1 MRHLVLLLVVGLA
14 GCQSVMKFDPQGNV
28 IELKGGKAMR
38 AYVAMRQSQEREE
51 RYKALQ
57 AMATVPA
64 VTPAGEATRA
74 MLAQTI
80 LFQDSAGVEA
90 ASYHKAEAENN
101 ARPWS
106 LAKTALWAL
115 PAWYLAFRDPSGNGE
130 GISLSDGSSINVSA
144 SNSGS
149 GGGGGVEGV
158 PGAEQSRVM
167 SIGIGGEMLNQTN
180 FASGQISG
188 PTEKLIQTKDSP
200 GISPVLDDSGDGSGN
215 EAGLLQ

>member
-1 MRHLVLLLVVGLA
+1 MKKIILIVMVVGLA
-14 GCQSVMKFDPQGNV
+14 GCQSVMKLDSDGNV
-28 IELKGGKAMR
+28 IEIKGGKAMR
-38 AYVAMRQSQEREE
+38 AYVAMVQAREREE

-57 AMATVPA
+57 AMATVKA

-80 LFQDSAGVEA
+80 IMHDSAGIEA
-90 ASYHKAEAENN
+90 AEYHKAEAQNN

-115 PAWYLAFRDPSGNGE
+115 PAWYLAFRDPSGDGN

-149 GGGGGVEGV
+149 GGGGVEGV
-158 PGAEQSRVM
+158 PGAEQNRVL
-167 SIGIGGEMLNQTN
+167 SIGIGGEQLNQVN
-180 FASGQISG
+180 FASGLIGG
-188 PTEKLIQTKDSP
+188 PAEKSIQVKDSP
-200 GISPVLDDSGDGSGN
+200 SASPALDDSGDGSGN
-215 EAGLLQ
+215 EAGFLQ